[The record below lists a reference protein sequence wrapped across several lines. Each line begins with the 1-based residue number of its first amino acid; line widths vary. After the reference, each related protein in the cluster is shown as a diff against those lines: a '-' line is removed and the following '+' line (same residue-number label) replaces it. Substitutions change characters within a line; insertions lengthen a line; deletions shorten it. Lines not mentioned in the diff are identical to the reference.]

1 MLMPSTD
8 FHCTVALSATALNN
22 LVVKP
27 DDPAEALRHLSQTF
41 QLVNK
46 RLSGNDPVS
55 DATIAV
61 VIGMAQFERHQG
73 QYRRGIIHLNG
84 LMRMVE
90 LRGGISSL
98 TLHKPTL
105 TQKLFRWEFPN
116 RILFSF
122 LNLR

>member
-1 MLMPSTD
+1 M
-8 FHCTVALSATALNN
+8 SAAALNN

-27 DDPAEALRHLSQTF
+27 DGTAEAIHHLSQTF

-46 RLSGNDPVS
+46 RLSGKDAIS

-73 QYRRGIIHLNG
+73 QYRRGVVHLNG
-84 LMRMVE
+84 LMQMVE

-105 TQKLFRWEFPN
+105 TQKLFR
-116 RILFSF
+116 
-122 LNLR
+122 